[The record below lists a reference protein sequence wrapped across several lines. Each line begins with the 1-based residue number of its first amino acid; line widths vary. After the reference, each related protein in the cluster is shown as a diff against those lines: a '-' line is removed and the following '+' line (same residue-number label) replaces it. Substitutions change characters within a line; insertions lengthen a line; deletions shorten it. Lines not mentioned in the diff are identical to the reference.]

1 MLNINLMNTI
11 TNGMEN
17 NKHRR
22 KESIFNKLAGYFFS
36 STQVKGENKIID
48 NTNELINK
56 PIKRIN
62 K

>member
-1 MLNINLMNTI
+1 MEWKTTNTEEKKVYL
-11 TNGMEN
+11 G
-17 NKHRR
+17 
-22 KESIFNKLAGYFFS
+22 NKLAGYFFS
-36 STQVKGENKIID
+36 STQVKEENKIID

>member
-1 MLNINLMNTI
+1 MNTI

-22 KESIFNKLAGYFFS
+22 KESKFNKLAGYFFFFS
-36 STQVKGENKIID
+36 STQVKEENKIID

>member
-1 MLNINLMNTI
+1 MNTI

-22 KESIFNKLAGYFFS
+22 KESKFYKLAGYFFS
-36 STQVKGENKIID
+36 STQVKEENKIID

>member
-1 MLNINLMNTI
+1 MEWKTTNTEEKKVNLINQQGI
-11 TNGMEN
+11 
-17 NKHRR
+17 
-22 KESIFNKLAGYFFS
+22 FFS
-36 STQVKGENKIID
+36 STQVKEENKIID